1 MAGISIIGMG
11 AVCSAG
17 HGVDTGWRFVAAGSD
32 GLAPLDT
39 LETGLKEAP
48 LCAHAPL
55 DPNEV
60 LGEKLPNRTLGLSAL
75 AAAEAMQAVAGE
87 RGELRL
93 GVVAATTVAGMTRSE
108 RFFRTYLS
116 DSSSATHASRELRYH
131 EPATVTSELARRF
144 DASVAM
150 TVSTACS
157 TGLHAIG
164 MAKRLIER
172 GRCDLCLAVGAD
184 ALSVLTI
191 RGFASLVL
199 LAPGGCKPFDK
210 ERAGISLGEGAGAL
224 LLASEGAVQLLGAT
238 PQAFVRGWGASADCH
253 HMTAPHPDGKGAAA
267 AVTAALREAALEP
280 SDIDLVA
287 AHGTGTPDNDLAE
300 TKALRAALGDV
311 PPFCSMKRSLGHTL
325 GASGTLEA
333 VFAIRALQQGTVPK
347 TGGFDTLDEAIG
359 AAPSPGENKRIK
371 HVLKNAFGFGGNN
384 AAMIFSEAAS

>member
-17 HGVDTGWRFVAAGSD
+17 PGIDTGWSFVAAGSD
-32 GLAPLDT
+32 GLTPLT
-39 LETGLKEAP
+39 SLNTGLKDTP

-55 DPNEV
+55 DPNEA
-60 LGEKLPNRTLGLSAL
+60 LGEKLPNRTLGFSAL
-75 AAAEAMQAVAGE
+75 AAAEAMESVGGC
-87 RGELRL
+87 RGGLRL
-93 GVVAATTVAGMTRSE
+93 GVVTATTVAGMTRSE
-108 RFFRTYLS
+108 RFLRTYLS
-116 DSSSATHASRELRYH
+116 DSSCATHAARELHHH
-131 EPATVTSELARRF
+131 EPATVTNELARRY
-144 DASVAM
+144 DARLAM

-199 LAPGGCKPFDK
+199 LAPGGCRPFDK

-224 LLASEGAVQLLGAT
+224 LLASERGVQALGAT
-238 PQAFVRGWGASADCH
+238 PQARVRGWGASADCH

-267 AVTAALREAALEP
+267 AVSAALREAALTP

-300 TKALRAALGDV
+300 TKALRAALGKL

-333 VFAIRALQQGTVPK
+333 VFAVQAIRKGIVPK
-347 TGGFDTLDEAIG
+347 TGGFETLDEAIG
-359 AAPSPGENKRIK
+359 AAPSPGERKRIR

-384 AAMIFSEAAS
+384 GAMVFSEAAS

>member
-1 MAGISIIGMG
+1 MTSISIIGMG

-17 HGVDTGWRFVAAGSD
+17 HGVDTCWPFVVAGTD
-32 GLAPLDT
+32 GLAPLST
-39 LETGLKEAP
+39 LDTGLKEAP
-48 LCAHAPL
+48 LCAQAPL
-55 DPNEV
+55 DPNEA
-60 LGEKLPNRTLGLSAL
+60 LGEKLPNRTLGFSAL
-75 AAAEAMQAVAGE
+75 AAAEAMQAAAG
-87 RGELRL
+87 RNGLRL

-108 RFFRTYLS
+108 RFFRTYLT
-116 DSSSATHASRELRYH
+116 DSSSATHAARELRYH
-131 EPATVTSELARRF
+131 EPTTVTNELARRYG
-144 DASVAM
+144 ATLTM

-191 RGFASLVL
+191 RGFASLTL

-224 LLASEGAVQLLGAT
+224 LLASDSALQTLGTQPLAC
-238 PQAFVRGWGASADCH
+238 VRGWGASADCH
-253 HMTAPHPDGKGAAA
+253 HMTAPHPEGKGAAA
-267 AVTAALREAALEP
+267 AVTAALREASLEP
-280 SDIDLVA
+280 SAIDLVA
-287 AHGTGTPDNDLAE
+287 AHGTGTPDNDVAE
-300 TKALRAALGDV
+300 VKALRAALGTL

-325 GASGTLEA
+325 GASGALEA
-333 VFAIRALQQGTVPK
+333 VFAARAITEGVVPR

-359 AAPSPGENKRIK
+359 AAPSAGEKKRIR

-384 AAMIFSEAAS
+384 AAMIFSEVSA